1 MTRTFIVDTG
11 DRSHWTQPTKKTTAS
26 LWFFCGLKISKSS
39 GKSPQPAVSGRIF
52 FCGPKIDH
60 VSTVSS
66 IHSPIPSDPTMV
78 GAPRASSFTAGDSAL
93 RVLRKDRGSGSA
105 PCEDGI
111 KRGIS
116 SYPMVICYI
125 TMENHGTSPFVS
137 WIFPSKRGD
146 FP

>member
-11 DRSHWTQPTKKTTAS
+11 DRSHWTQPTGYGS
-26 LWFFCGLKISKSS
+26 IPLVFCGLKISKSS
-39 GKSPQPAVSGRIF
+39 GKSPQPAVSGRRF

-125 TMENHGTSPFVS
+125 TMENHHLFREFSHEKWWFSIVM
-137 WIFPSKRGD
+137 
-146 FP
+146 